1 MDRFITDKRTGI
13 DYELIGD
20 YYIPL
25 LKAPYSPPVGRF
37 GRLRHRYLKE
47 HRRVSF
53 FQLLTS
59 GKLGHH
65 LKEIDNSA
73 NDMLDLLVKQMAKA
87 QGVTEKLKADDMMKW
102 VGLMNN
108 IRSVAEEVVLN
119 DLIYV

>member
-1 MDRFITDKRTGI
+1 V
-13 DYELIGD
+13 L
-20 YYIPL
+20 
-25 LKAPYSPPVGRF
+25 
-37 GRLRHRYLKE
+37 
-47 HRRVSF
+47 F

>member
-1 MDRFITDKRTGI
+1 M
-13 DYELIGD
+13 L
-20 YYIPL
+20 
-25 LKAPYSPPVGRF
+25 
-37 GRLRHRYLKE
+37 
-47 HRRVSF
+47 F

-73 NDMLDLLVKQMAKA
+73 TDMFDLLVNQMAKK
-87 QGVTEKLKADDMMKW
+87 QGVTEKLKADNQMKW

-108 IRSVAEEVVLN
+108 IRSAAEEVVLN